1 MNGKIFKTLSAM
13 LITATMAAT
22 AMVPALAAGTNYTQ
36 VAAQNATFT
45 KYLLVDEGRKAP
57 TLSFTYTV
65 NTSEVTPI
73 VNTAGNLNVYRG
85 VGAPTIAA
93 VVFAPSDTKLDTT
106 KVSGYDTYQKTITVD
121 FKSTNIKFSEPGV
134 YRYYIIENKPEE
146 YHEGDGGIHYDVAT
160 TDVKVSGDCYRT
172 LDVYVEDNTT
182 ATSTTK
188 NLVVTGYVLYDGKI
202 EEAPAD
208 TATAQSTGTAITDT
222 KAIVAGDKNGAEV
235 TDAEKVAEYY
245 NYYESYSLTF
255 GKEVTGNQGSRDKYF
270 KISVKLNSP
279 SAATYT
285 VDLSRAD
292 AAVPSN
298 TATDSTYVGLT
309 NPTTIQ
315 VSKTTDTT
323 VDFYLQDGQY
333 ITINGLGVGTT
344 YAVTETEEDYT
355 STAGISADISSLDY
369 DDEHEGNDALSANT
383 SGTIAHSNAYTGYTN
398 SKNGIVPTGILISA
412 TPIIIVSVVVVAGIA
427 FFAVR
432 SAKRKAEEADAE
444 D

>member
-1 MNGKIFKTLSAM
+1 MKGKVFKTLSAM
-13 LITATMAAT
+13 LITATMAVT
-22 AMVPALAAGTNYTQ
+22 AVVPALAAGTNYTQ

-106 KVSGYDTYQKTITVD
+106 KAEGYDTYQKTITVD
-121 FKSTNIKFSEPGV
+121 FKTTNIKFSEPGV
-134 YRYYIIENKPEE
+134 YRYYIIEDEPDG
-146 YHEGDGGIHYDVAT
+146 YQDGDGGIYYDVAT
-160 TDVKVSGDCYRT
+160 DDVKTSGDCYRT

-182 ATSTTK
+182 STSTTK
-188 NLVVTGYVLYDGKI
+188 NLAVTGYVMYDGKI
-202 EEAPAD
+202 TAAPAD
-208 TATAQSTGTAITDT
+208 TADAQTTGTAIEDT
-222 KAIVAGDKNGAEV
+222 KAIVAGEKNGAEV
-235 TDAEKVAEYY
+235 TGANKVAEYY

-270 KISVKLNSP
+270 KFTLVLTSTSDAKF
-279 SAATYT
+279 T
-285 VDLSRAD
+285 VDLTRAD
-292 AAVPSN
+292 GTVPSN
-298 TATDSTYVGLT
+298 SATADAYVGQT
-309 NPTTIQ
+309 NPDTIE
-315 VSKTTDTT
+315 VTADTAKT
-323 VDFYLQDGQY
+323 VVFYLQDGQY
-333 ITINGLGVGTT
+333 ITINGLGTGTK
-344 YAVTETEEDYT
+344 YALTETNEDYT
-355 STAGISADISSLDY
+355 SAAGIAADISSLDY
-369 DDEHEGNDALSANT
+369 DSEHAGNDALSAAT
-383 SGTIAHSNAYTGYTN
+383 SGTISNSDVYTGYTN

-412 TPIIIVSVVVVAGIA
+412 APIIIVSVVVVAGIA